1 MPKRLN
7 FNADTPASAQRMSR
21 SRQHSGGSD
30 PATST
35 ASNSGFASMGMGGW
49 TARGI
54 RKAPMSTA
62 KPTFGGGKGVRSVL
76 EEITG
81 NVRKSAILEE
91 AEDEDSHTLETPLTP
106 RYRSISQPPPVTP
119 KMDHLLNS
127 DRRVRQQSPGSPQLR
142 IPPPR
147 WEEEPKKTT
156 HSLTLTTTMTT
167 ASKQSSTSQTA
178 DAVSDSQRRGD
189 DRREGDGPLRRQGVS
204 FRDAEVV
211 NRSSSSN
218 SVAAAT
224 GDNDV
229 IKVNGNSY
237 SILKKIGSG
246 GSSVVYQV
254 LDEERNLKAIKR
266 VDLSEAEESEAEGYL
281 NEVRLLEKLQG
292 RQRIIRLFEYEYL
305 HDSDLL
311 FVVMERGETDLQ
323 HHLNTLGRN
332 MGDVKRKY
340 WWIEMLEVVQEAH
353 SADIIHQDLKPAN
366 FLIVEGKLKLIDFG
380 IASHL
385 QSDKTSVIKDTRMG
399 TFSYMSPESIEEEQS
414 GGGEGTEEENHKP
427 RIKISKKA
435 DVWSLGC
442 ILYNLTYG
450 KLPFRGFK
458 DPFKRLMAI
467 TNPEYKIPYPEEG
480 HDALL
485 VDVIQRCLVR
495 DPTKRASVA
504 ELLEHPY
511 LNKERPP
518 PPTSSSSETP
528 QAELR
533 IAELRSQLKDVLT
546 PNTLTRAM
554 KKLSSSDSNLS
565 VPPRLNFN

>member
-7 FNADTPASAQRMSR
+7 FNTDTPASAQRMSR
-21 SRQHSGGSD
+21 SRQHSGGND
-30 PATST
+30 PAAT
-35 ASNSGFASMGMGGW
+35 AAADSCFASTGAW
-49 TARGI
+49 TANRGI

-62 KPTFGGGKGVRSVL
+62 RPSYGAGKGVRSVL

-81 NVRKSAILEE
+81 NVRRSAILEE
-91 AEDEDSHTLETPLTP
+91 AEEEDSHTLEPPLTP
-106 RYRSISQPPPVTP
+106 RYRSVSQPPPITP

-127 DRRVRQQSPGSPQLR
+127 DRHEVRQQSPGSPQLR

-147 WEEEPKKTT
+147 REEAPTPL
-156 HSLTLTTTMTT
+156 LTLTMTT
-167 ASKQSSTSQTA
+167 TEQRSTSRTGE
-178 DAVSDSQRRGD
+178 AVSDSLRMDGD
-189 DRREGDGPLRRQGVS
+189 RRQGVS
-204 FRDAEVV
+204 SRDSELV
-211 NRSSSSN
+211 NRSGSSN
-218 SVAAAT
+218 DVAAAAAT
-224 GDNDV
+224 SSNDV

-254 LDEERNLKAIKR
+254 LDGERNLKAIKR

-281 NEVRLLEKLQG
+281 NEVKLLEKLQG

-305 HDSDLL
+305 RDSDLL

-323 HHLNTLGRN
+323 HLLNTLGRN

-340 WWIEMLEVVQEAH
+340 WWVEMLEVVQEAH

-399 TFSYMSPESIEEEQS
+399 TFSYMSPEAIEDMGAGS
-414 GGGEGTEEENHKP
+414 GEGGAGEADDHKP
-427 RIKISKKA
+427 RIKISKKS

-442 ILYNLTYG
+442 ILYMLTYG

-467 TNPEYKIPYPEEG
+467 TNPDYKIPYPDEG

-511 LNKERPP
+511 LNKERST
-518 PPTSSSSETP
+518 PTETP
-528 QAELR
+528 QAEPK
-533 IAELRSQLKDVLT
+533 IDAAFLRSQLKDVLT

-565 VPPRLNFN
+565 VPPRINFN

>member
-1 MPKRLN
+1 MEFQLEKWLELQLEGLYDGKMPTEKLN
-7 FNADTPASAQRMSR
+7 VKTFSSPNSSQFILNRTP
-21 SRQHSGGSD
+21 
-30 PATST
+30 
-35 ASNSGFASMGMGGW
+35 
-49 TARGI
+49 
-54 RKAPMSTA
+54 
-62 KPTFGGGKGVRSVL
+62 RSVL
-76 EEITG
+76 EEMTG

-91 AEDEDSHTLETPLTP
+91 AEDEDSHTLEPPLTP
-106 RYRSISQPPPVTP
+106 RYRSVSQPPPITP

-127 DRRVRQQSPGSPQLR
+127 NEHGRVRQQSPGSPQLR
-142 IPPPR
+142 IQVPR
-147 WEEEPKKTT
+147 RRREEEPTKTT
-156 HSLTLTTTMTT
+156 HSLTLKTTVTS
-167 ASKQSSTSQTA
+167 AAQSSIPQTA
-178 DAVSDSQRRGD
+178 EATADSQRRDSAGQ
-189 DRREGDGPLRRQGVS
+189 EGGGPLRRQGVS
-204 FRDAEVV
+204 FHDAEVV
-211 NRSSSSN
+211 NRVTSSN
-218 SVAAAT
+218 STAAAT

-229 IKVNGNSY
+229 IRVNGNSY

-305 HDSDLL
+305 RDSDLL

-323 HHLNTLGRN
+323 HLLNTLGRN

-399 TFSYMSPESIEEEQS
+399 TFSYMSPEAIEEDLS
-414 GGGEGTEEENHKP
+414 GGGVGESAEDGNHKP
-427 RIKISKKA
+427 RIKISKKS

-450 KLPFRGFK
+450 RLPFRGFK

-467 TNPEYKIPYPEEG
+467 TNPDFKIPYPDEG

-485 VDVIQRCLVR
+485 IDVIQRCLVR

-511 LNKERPP
+511 LLNKERPP
-518 PPTSSSSETP
+518 PPPETP
-528 QAELR
+528 QAELK
-533 IAELRSQLKDVLT
+533 IDAAFLRSQLKDVLT
-546 PNTLTRAM
+546 PNTLSRAM